1 MSEVSVYL
9 GGEGQNELGSH
20 CGDPVY
26 QDDSKSGVVETLLR
40 GVQPTGWTVIGATKW
55 CQIRKLR
62 ATGASPNE
70 ARNVLGLV
78 YEATRAG
85 ARVLAFLRDA
95 NGDQRRPQIIADAIN
110 EAKTKFPN
118 VDVIG
123 GAAIPVLEAWIL
135 AIQGEHATEK
145 LHKAAAQ
152 SKLVEKGIASKD
164 TGAMVDVAAKIVR
177 ANLPGDAAS
186 LHAWLAR
193 ADEVLPRL
201 VGAAS

>member
-9 GGEGQNELGSH
+9 GGEGQNELGSR
-20 CGDPVY
+20 CGDPIY
-26 QDDSKSGVVETLLR
+26 QDDSKSGVIETLLR

-70 ARNVLGLV
+70 ARNVLGLI

-95 NGDQRRPQIIADAIN
+95 NGDPSRPQIIADAIN
-110 EAKTKFPN
+110 EAKGKFPD
-118 VDVIG
+118 VEVIG
-123 GAAIPVLEAWIL
+123 CAAIPVLEAWIL
-135 AIQGEHATEK
+135 AIQGEHGTEK
-145 LHKAAAQ
+145 LGKTAAQ
-152 SKLVEKGIASKD
+152 AKLVAAGIKD
-164 TGAMVDVAAKIVR
+164 TVAMVDVAAKIVR

-193 ADEVLPRL
+193 ADQVLPRL